1 MLLGDVNTIKI
12 GNNVTIGDRAMIHC
26 SGTIGNSP
34 TVIGN
39 NVIVGAG
46 AIIHGSTLEDESFVG
61 NGAQVLDGAKV
72 CKHGIVS
79 AGSVVGQGKVVAS
92 GQLWGGCPAVYI
104 RDLTAGEIS
113 SISST
118 ATENLELATLHAEES
133 AKTWQQIEEDEY
145 IYEQTVY
152 RNPHYYKRLT
162 KEQVAHRLGEHE
174 NHLIPGRVLDARVS
188 ARTMKDERQYEP
200 AKI

>member
-1 MLLGDVNTIKI
+1 
-12 GNNVTIGDRAMIHC
+12 MIHC
-26 SGTIGNSP
+26 SGTFVNNP
-34 TVIGN
+34 TIIGN
-39 NVIVGAG
+39 NVIVGSG
-46 AIIHGSTLEDESFVG
+46 AIIHGCTLEDESYVG

-79 AGSVVGQGKVVAS
+79 AGSVVGQGKIVAS

-104 RDLTAGEIS
+104 RDLTAHEIS
-113 SISST
+113 SISTT
-118 ATENLELATLHAEES
+118 ASENLELATIHAEES
-133 AKTWQQIEEDEY
+133 SKTWQQIEEDEY

-162 KEQVAHRLGEHE
+162 KQQMAHKLGEHE

-188 ARTMKDERQYEP
+188 ARTMKDERIYEP